1 MTDAANSNAP
11 LSEDAY
17 LQRLRDLQAQHWP
30 PDVPREPH
38 YPFGEI
44 AITDYLRR
52 WAEQAPDRPLY
63 IFYGREVTYA
73 DVDRLSDRFAAVL
86 QADGIKPGDAVA
98 VFLGNCPQF
107 TIAFFGIL
115 KAGAVHVP
123 VNPMFK
129 EHELLYELNDSQ
141 AQVVVADHAL
151 MPLVAKVKDQTRVRR
166 LFGTG
171 LGEMVPDAPTFHVPN
186 SVTAGPRT
194 SDGVEDF
201 LTALDAAGEP
211 RPYAA
216 DLDAV
221 AALNYTGGTTGMPKG
236 CVHTQRD
243 MIYTAATA
251 CRTNAPLHAGDV
263 SVNFHP
269 LFWIAGE
276 DLGLIFPVFTGS
288 TCILLARWDPL
299 SYMGAVDRH
308 RANRAVLLVD
318 NAVELMDHDS
328 VGDFDLT
335 SIETTGVSS
344 FVKKLNRDYRQRWR
358 ALTGSTMVELSY
370 GMTETHTCDSFT
382 TGFQNDD
389 FDLGLEPIVVGLP
402 VPGTE
407 FKISDF
413 ETGALLPLGAE
424 GEICVRSPS
433 NLKAYWNKPDAT
445 ADALRDG
452 WLHTGDIGMIDE
464 MGLLHF
470 LGRRKEML
478 KVKGMSVFP
487 AELEA
492 LLGRHPAVIGSG
504 VIGRPDEERGQV
516 PVAFIRLDPE
526 RGAGLTADD
535 IAAWCRDA
543 MATYKRPE
551 IRIVD
556 ALPMTATG
564 KVKKGELEKLL

>member
-1 MTDAANSNAP
+1 MTETTNAP
-11 LSEDAY
+11 LSEAAY
-17 LQRLRDLQAQHWP
+17 LQQLRDLQAQHWP
-30 PDVPREPH
+30 TGVPREPH

-52 WAEQAPDRPLY
+52 WAEKTPDKPLY
-63 IFYGREVTYA
+63 IFYGRAVTYA
-73 DVDRLSDRFAAVL
+73 EVDRLSDQFAAVL
-86 QADGIKPGDAVA
+86 QADGIKPGDSVA

-141 AQVVVADHAL
+141 ARMVVVDHAL
-151 MPLVAKVKDQTRVRR
+151 MPLVDKVKDQTGLRRV
-166 LFGTG
+166 FGTG
-171 LGEMVPDAPTFHVPN
+171 LGDMVPGAPTFHVPD

-194 SDGVEDF
+194 SDGAEDF
-201 LTALDAAGEP
+201 LATLDNAGAP
-211 RPYAA
+211 RPVAT

-221 AALNYTGGTTGMPKG
+221 SALNYTGGTTGMPKG

-251 CRTNAPLHAGDV
+251 CRTNVELHASDIC
-263 SVNFHP
+263 VNFHP

-318 NAVELMDHDS
+318 NAVDLMNHPR

-358 ALTGSTMVELSY
+358 ALTGSIMAELSY

-382 TGFQNDD
+382 TGFQDND
-389 FDLGLEPIVVGLP
+389 FDLSLAPIVVGLP

-407 FKISDF
+407 FKICDF
-413 ETGALLPLGAE
+413 ETGTLIPLGGE

-433 NLKAYWNKPDAT
+433 NLKAYWNKPEAT

-452 WLHTGDIGMIDE
+452 WLHTGDIGMLDE
-464 MGLLHF
+464 MGILHF

-504 VIGRPDEERGQV
+504 VIGRPDDERGQV
-516 PVAFIRLDPE
+516 PVAFIRLDP
-526 RGAGLTADD
+526 AHDASLTADD
-535 IAAWCRDA
+535 IAAWCKDA

-551 IRIVD
+551 IRFVD